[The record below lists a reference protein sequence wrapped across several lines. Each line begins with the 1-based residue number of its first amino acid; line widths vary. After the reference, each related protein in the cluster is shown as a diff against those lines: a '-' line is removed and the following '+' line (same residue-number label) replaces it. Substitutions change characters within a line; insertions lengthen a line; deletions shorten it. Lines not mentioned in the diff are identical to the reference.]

1 MKNYRFNVIYLF
13 ILLFFSLNTK
23 ADSKKENEEFKISIL
38 SIGEGQSLADAFG
51 HTGIRIIDKKTNND
65 VVFNFGIYD
74 YNAPNFYSNF
84 VKGRPVYKL
93 GVQNYISFINNY
105 IKQDRYIIEHEINL
119 DKKTTQKIINLLVK
133 NLEDPNY
140 VYDYLRDNC
149 STRVADLFIK
159 QTEQLQNTE
168 IDILTEN
175 SYRELIHSKINENSW
190 GALGIDLCLGAIM
203 DRKISIKETLFL
215 PEKLMQYLDS
225 LIEKDSKSITKNI
238 IFSPQSSLLY
248 NENLPNPLLINSLL
262 SVLLIFITF
271 LNFKKSIW
279 KKWIDILIY
288 FSSGTLGLL
297 VIYLWFFSNHFAS
310 AQNFNFLWAFPFNL
324 IMVYALLR
332 KNPPIWAVNFI
343 KLNIILLILLFIHW
357 ATGVQKYN
365 ITLLPI
371 FIALLVRYSYL
382 IIHINKTKNEYLHKK
397 RG

>member
-23 ADSKKENEEFKISIL
+23 ADSRNENEEFEISIL

-119 DKKTTQKIINLLVK
+119 DKKATQKIINLLVK

-190 GALGIDLCLGAIM
+190 GALGIDLCLGAII
-203 DRKISIKETLFL
+203 DRKISIRETLFL

-262 SVLLIFITF
+262 SVLLILITF

-332 KNPPIWAVNFI
+332 ENPPNWAVNFI
-343 KLNIILLILLFIHW
+343 KLNIILLVLLFIHW

-382 IIHINKTKNEYLHKK
+382 IIHINKTKNEYLH
-397 RG
+397 

>member
-1 MKNYRFNVIYLF
+1 MKNYRFNIIYLF
-13 ILLFFSLNTK
+13 TLLFFSLNTK

-51 HTGIRIIDKKTNND
+51 HTGIRIIDKKTNSD

-105 IKQDRYIIEHEINL
+105 IKQDRYIIEHVINL
-119 DKKTTQKIINLLVK
+119 DKKATQKIINLLVK

-140 VYDYLRDNC
+140 IYDYLRDNC

-159 QTEQLQNTE
+159 QTEQPQNTK

-175 SYRELIHSKINENSW
+175 SYRKLIHSKINENSW

-324 IMVYALLR
+324 IMVYVLLR
-332 KNPPIWAVNFI
+332 ENPPNWAVNFI
-343 KLNIILLILLFIHW
+343 KLNIILLVLLFIHW

-382 IIHINKTKNEYLHKK
+382 IIHINKTKNEYLH
-397 RG
+397 

>member
-1 MKNYRFNVIYLF
+1 MKNYIFNVIYLF

-74 YNAPNFYSNF
+74 YNAPNFYLNF

-119 DKKTTQKIINLLVK
+119 DKKATQKIINLLVK

-203 DRKISIKETLFL
+203 DRKISINETLFL

-262 SVLLIFITF
+262 SVLLILITF

-288 FSSGTLGLL
+288 FSSGTLGVL

-332 KNPPIWAVNFI
+332 KNPPNWAVNFI
-343 KLNIILLILLFIHW
+343 KLNIILLVLLFIHW

-382 IIHINKTKNEYLHKK
+382 IIHINKTKNEYLH
-397 RG
+397 

>member
-23 ADSKKENEEFKISIL
+23 ADSRNENEEFEISIL

-119 DKKTTQKIINLLVK
+119 DKKATQKIINLLVK

-168 IDILTEN
+168 MDVLTEN

-203 DRKISIKETLFL
+203 DRKISINETLFL

-238 IFSPQSSLLY
+238 IFSPQRSLLY

-262 SVLLIFITF
+262 SVLLILITF

-288 FSSGTLGLL
+288 FSSGTLGVL

-332 KNPPIWAVNFI
+332 KNPPNWAVNFI
-343 KLNIILLILLFIHW
+343 KLNIILLVLLFIHW

-382 IIHINKTKNEYLHKK
+382 IIHINKTKNEYLH
-397 RG
+397 

>member
-13 ILLFFSLNTK
+13 ILLFFSLSTK
-23 ADSKKENEEFKISIL
+23 ADSRNQNEEIKISIL

-149 STRVADLFIK
+149 STRVVDLFIK
-159 QTEQLQNTE
+159 QTDQLQNTE
-168 IDILTEN
+168 MDVLTEN

-238 IFSPQSSLLY
+238 IFSPESSLLY

-332 KNPPIWAVNFI
+332 ENPPNWAVNFI
-343 KLNIILLILLFIHW
+343 KLNIILLVLLFIHW
-357 ATGVQKYN
+357 VTGVQKYN

-382 IIHINKTKNEYLHKK
+382 IIHINKTKNEYLH
-397 RG
+397 

>member
-23 ADSKKENEEFKISIL
+23 ADSRNENEEFEISIL

-119 DKKTTQKIINLLVK
+119 DKKATQKIINLLVK

-190 GALGIDLCLGAIM
+190 GALGIDLCLGAII
-203 DRKISIKETLFL
+203 DRKISIRETLFL

-262 SVLLIFITF
+262 SVLLILITF

-288 FSSGTLGLL
+288 FSSGTLGVL

-332 KNPPIWAVNFI
+332 KNPPNWAVNFI
-343 KLNIILLILLFIHW
+343 KLNIILLVLLFIHW

-382 IIHINKTKNEYLHKK
+382 IIHINKTKNEYLH
-397 RG
+397 

>member
-23 ADSKKENEEFKISIL
+23 ADSKKENEEIKISIL

-51 HTGIRIIDKKTNND
+51 HTGIRIIDKKTNSD

-105 IKQDRYIIEHEINL
+105 IKQDRYIIEHVINL
-119 DKKTTQKIINLLVK
+119 DKKATQNIINLLVK

-140 VYDYLRDNC
+140 IYDYLRDNC

-159 QTEQLQNTE
+159 QTEQPQNTK

-175 SYRELIHSKINENSW
+175 SYRKLIHSKINENSW

-332 KNPPIWAVNFI
+332 ENPPNWAVNFI
-343 KLNIILLILLFIHW
+343 KLNIILLVLLFIHW

-382 IIHINKTKNEYLHKK
+382 IIHINKTKNEYLH
-397 RG
+397 

>member
-1 MKNYRFNVIYLF
+1 MKNYIFNVIYLF
-13 ILLFFSLNTK
+13 VLLFFSLNTK
-23 ADSKKENEEFKISIL
+23 ADSKKENEEIKISIL

-51 HTGIRIIDKKTNND
+51 HTGIRIIDKKTNSD

-105 IKQDRYIIEHEINL
+105 IKQDRYIIEHVINL
-119 DKKTTQKIINLLVK
+119 DKKATQNIINLLVK

-140 VYDYLRDNC
+140 IYDYLRDNC

-159 QTEQLQNTE
+159 QTEQPQNTE

-175 SYRELIHSKINENSW
+175 SYRKLIHSKINENSW

-225 LIEKDSKSITKNI
+225 LIEKDSKSITRNI

-332 KNPPIWAVNFI
+332 ENPPNWAVNFI
-343 KLNIILLILLFIHW
+343 KLNIILLVLLFIHW

-382 IIHINKTKNEYLHKK
+382 IIHINKTKNEYLH
-397 RG
+397 

>member
-105 IKQDRYIIEHEINL
+105 IKQDRYIIEHVINL
-119 DKKTTQKIINLLVK
+119 DKKATQNIINLLVK

-140 VYDYLRDNC
+140 IYDYLRDNC

-159 QTEQLQNTE
+159 QTEQPQNTK

-175 SYRELIHSKINENSW
+175 SYRKLIHSKINENSW

-332 KNPPIWAVNFI
+332 ENPPNWAVNFI
-343 KLNIILLILLFIHW
+343 KLNIILLVLLFIHW

-382 IIHINKTKNEYLHKK
+382 IIHINKTKNEYLH
-397 RG
+397 

>member
-1 MKNYRFNVIYLF
+1 MKNYRFNIIYLF
-13 ILLFFSLNTK
+13 TLLFFSLNTK

-51 HTGIRIIDKKTNND
+51 HTGIRIIDKKTNSD

-93 GVQNYISFINNY
+93 GVQNYINFINNY
-105 IKQDRYIIEHEINL
+105 IKQDRYIIEHVINL
-119 DKKTTQKIINLLVK
+119 DKKATQKIINLLVK

-140 VYDYLRDNC
+140 IYDYLRDNC

-159 QTEQLQNTE
+159 QTEQPQNTK

-175 SYRELIHSKINENSW
+175 SYRKLIHSKINENSW

-324 IMVYALLR
+324 IMVYVLLR
-332 KNPPIWAVNFI
+332 ENPPNWAVNFI
-343 KLNIILLILLFIHW
+343 KLNIILLVLLFIHW

-382 IIHINKTKNEYLHKK
+382 IIHINKTKNEYLH
-397 RG
+397 

>member
-1 MKNYRFNVIYLF
+1 MKNYIFNVIYLF
-13 ILLFFSLNTK
+13 VLLFFSLNTK
-23 ADSKKENEEFKISIL
+23 ADSKKENEEIKISIL

-105 IKQDRYIIEHEINL
+105 IKQDRYIIEHVINL
-119 DKKTTQKIINLLVK
+119 DKKATQKIINLLVK

-140 VYDYLRDNC
+140 IYDYLRDNC

-159 QTEQLQNTE
+159 QTEQPQNTK

-175 SYRELIHSKINENSW
+175 SYRKLIHSKINENSW

-332 KNPPIWAVNFI
+332 ENPPNWAVNFI
-343 KLNIILLILLFIHW
+343 KLNIILLVLLFIHW

-382 IIHINKTKNEYLHKK
+382 IIHINKTKNEYLH
-397 RG
+397 

>member
-1 MKNYRFNVIYLF
+1 MKNYIFNVIYLF
-13 ILLFFSLNTK
+13 VLLFFSLNTK
-23 ADSKKENEEFKISIL
+23 ADSKKENEEIKISIL

-105 IKQDRYIIEHEINL
+105 IKQDRYIIEHVINL
-119 DKKTTQKIINLLVK
+119 DKKATQNIINLLVK

-140 VYDYLRDNC
+140 IYDYLRDNC

-159 QTEQLQNTE
+159 QTEQPQNTE

-175 SYRELIHSKINENSW
+175 SYRKLIHSKINENSW

-332 KNPPIWAVNFI
+332 ENPPNWAVNFI
-343 KLNIILLILLFIHW
+343 KLNIILLVLLFIHW

-382 IIHINKTKNEYLHKK
+382 IIHINKTKNEYLH
-397 RG
+397 

>member
-23 ADSKKENEEFKISIL
+23 ADSKKENEEIKISIL

-51 HTGIRIIDKKTNND
+51 HTGIRIIDKKTNSD

-105 IKQDRYIIEHEINL
+105 IKQDRYIIEHVINL
-119 DKKTTQKIINLLVK
+119 DKKATQNIINLLVK

-140 VYDYLRDNC
+140 IYDYLRDNC

-159 QTEQLQNTE
+159 QTEQPQNTE

-175 SYRELIHSKINENSW
+175 SYRKLIHSKINENSW

-332 KNPPIWAVNFI
+332 ENPPNWAVNFI
-343 KLNIILLILLFIHW
+343 KLNIILLVLLFIHW

-382 IIHINKTKNEYLHKK
+382 IIHINKTKNEYLH
-397 RG
+397 

>member
-23 ADSKKENEEFKISIL
+23 ADSRNENEEFEISIL

-51 HTGIRIIDKKTNND
+51 HTGIRVIDKKTNND

-119 DKKTTQKIINLLVK
+119 DKKATQKIINLLVK

-168 IDILTEN
+168 MDVLTEN

-203 DRKISIKETLFL
+203 DRKISIRETLFL

-262 SVLLIFITF
+262 SVLLIIITF

-288 FSSGTLGLL
+288 FSSGSLGVL

-332 KNPPIWAVNFI
+332 KNPPNWAVNFI
-343 KLNIILLILLFIHW
+343 KLNIILLVLLFIHW

-382 IIHINKTKNEYLHKK
+382 IIHINKTKDEYLH
-397 RG
+397 

>member
-51 HTGIRIIDKKTNND
+51 HTGIRIIDKKTNSD

-105 IKQDRYIIEHEINL
+105 IKQDRYIIEHVINL
-119 DKKTTQKIINLLVK
+119 DKKATQKIINLLVK

-140 VYDYLRDNC
+140 IYDYLRDNC

-159 QTEQLQNTE
+159 QTEQPQNTK

-175 SYRELIHSKINENSW
+175 SYRKLIHSKINENSW

-332 KNPPIWAVNFI
+332 ENPPNWAVNFI
-343 KLNIILLILLFIHW
+343 KLNIILLVLLFIHW

-382 IIHINKTKNEYLHKK
+382 IIHINKTKNEYLH
-397 RG
+397 

>member
-1 MKNYRFNVIYLF
+1 MKNYRFNIIYLF

-105 IKQDRYIIEHEINL
+105 IKQDRYITEHEINL
-119 DKKTTQKIINLLVK
+119 DKKATQKIINLLVK

-262 SVLLIFITF
+262 SVLLILITF

-288 FSSGTLGLL
+288 FSSGTLGVL

-332 KNPPIWAVNFI
+332 KNPPNWAVNFI
-343 KLNIILLILLFIHW
+343 KLNIILLALLFIHW

-382 IIHINKTKNEYLHKK
+382 IIHINKTKNEYLH
-397 RG
+397 

>member
-1 MKNYRFNVIYLF
+1 MKNYIFNVIYLF
-13 ILLFFSLNTK
+13 VLLFFSLNTK
-23 ADSKKENEEFKISIL
+23 ADSKKENEEIKISIL

-105 IKQDRYIIEHEINL
+105 IKQDRYIIEHVINL
-119 DKKTTQKIINLLVK
+119 DKKATQKIINLLVK

-140 VYDYLRDNC
+140 IYDYLRDNC

-159 QTEQLQNTE
+159 QTEQPQNTK

-175 SYRELIHSKINENSW
+175 SYRKLIHSKINENSW

-324 IMVYALLR
+324 IMVYVLLR
-332 KNPPIWAVNFI
+332 ENPPNWAVNFI
-343 KLNIILLILLFIHW
+343 KLNIILLVLLFIHW

-382 IIHINKTKNEYLHKK
+382 IIHINKTKNEYLH
-397 RG
+397 

>member
-51 HTGIRIIDKKTNND
+51 HTGIRIIDKKTNSD

-105 IKQDRYIIEHEINL
+105 IKQDRYIIEHVINL
-119 DKKTTQKIINLLVK
+119 DKKATQKIINLLVK

-159 QTEQLQNTE
+159 QTEQPQNTE

-175 SYRELIHSKINENSW
+175 SYRKLIHSKINENSW

-332 KNPPIWAVNFI
+332 ENPPNWAVNFI
-343 KLNIILLILLFIHW
+343 KLNIILLVLLFIHW

-382 IIHINKTKNEYLHKK
+382 IIHINKTKNEYLH
-397 RG
+397 

>member
-105 IKQDRYIIEHEINL
+105 IKQDRYIIEHVINL
-119 DKKTTQKIINLLVK
+119 DKKATQKIINLLVK

-140 VYDYLRDNC
+140 IYDYLRDNC

-159 QTEQLQNTE
+159 QTEQPQNTE

-175 SYRELIHSKINENSW
+175 SYRKLIHSKINENSW

-332 KNPPIWAVNFI
+332 ENPPNWAVNFI
-343 KLNIILLILLFIHW
+343 KLNIILLVLLFIHW

-382 IIHINKTKNEYLHKK
+382 IIHINKTKNEYLH
-397 RG
+397 

>member
-1 MKNYRFNVIYLF
+1 MKNYIFNVIYLF
-13 ILLFFSLNTK
+13 VLLFFSLNTK
-23 ADSKKENEEFKISIL
+23 ADSRNENEGFKISIL

-105 IKQDRYIIEHEINL
+105 IKQDRYIIEHVINL
-119 DKKTTQKIINLLVK
+119 DKKATQKIINLLVK

-140 VYDYLRDNC
+140 IYDYLRDNC

-159 QTEQLQNTE
+159 QTEQPQNTE

-175 SYRELIHSKINENSW
+175 SYRKLIHSKINENSW

-332 KNPPIWAVNFI
+332 ENPPNWAVNFI
-343 KLNIILLILLFIHW
+343 KLNIILLVLLFIHW

-382 IIHINKTKNEYLHKK
+382 IIHINKTKNEYLH
-397 RG
+397 

>member
-1 MKNYRFNVIYLF
+1 
-13 ILLFFSLNTK
+13 
-23 ADSKKENEEFKISIL
+23 
-38 SIGEGQSLADAFG
+38 
-51 HTGIRIIDKKTNND
+51 
-65 VVFNFGIYD
+65 
-74 YNAPNFYSNF
+74 
-84 VKGRPVYKL
+84 
-93 GVQNYISFINNY
+93 
-105 IKQDRYIIEHEINL
+105 L
-119 DKKTTQKIINLLVK
+119 DKKATQNIINLLVK

-140 VYDYLRDNC
+140 IYDYLRDNC

-159 QTEQLQNTE
+159 QTEQPQNTE

-175 SYRELIHSKINENSW
+175 SYRKLIHSKINENSW

-332 KNPPIWAVNFI
+332 ENPPNWAVNFI
-343 KLNIILLILLFIHW
+343 KLNIILLVLLFIHW

-382 IIHINKTKNEYLHKK
+382 IIHINKTKNEYLH
-397 RG
+397 

>member
-23 ADSKKENEEFKISIL
+23 ADSRNENEEFEISIL

-119 DKKTTQKIINLLVK
+119 DKKATQKIINLLVK

-168 IDILTEN
+168 MDVLTEN

-203 DRKISIKETLFL
+203 DRKISINETLFL

-238 IFSPQSSLLY
+238 IFSPQISLLY

-262 SVLLIFITF
+262 SVLLILITF

-288 FSSGTLGLL
+288 FSSGTLGVL

-332 KNPPIWAVNFI
+332 KNPPNWAVNFI
-343 KLNIILLILLFIHW
+343 KLNIILLVLLFIHW

-382 IIHINKTKNEYLHKK
+382 IIHINKTKDEYLH
-397 RG
+397 

>member
-1 MKNYRFNVIYLF
+1 MKNYIFNVIYLF
-13 ILLFFSLNTK
+13 VLLFFSLNTK
-23 ADSKKENEEFKISIL
+23 ADSKKENEEIKISIL

-51 HTGIRIIDKKTNND
+51 HTGIRIIDKKTNSD

-105 IKQDRYIIEHEINL
+105 IKQDRYIIEHVINL
-119 DKKTTQKIINLLVK
+119 DKKATQKIINLLVK

-140 VYDYLRDNC
+140 IYDYLRDNC

-159 QTEQLQNTE
+159 QTEQPQNTK

-175 SYRELIHSKINENSW
+175 SYRKLIHSKINENSW

-332 KNPPIWAVNFI
+332 ENPPNWAVNFI
-343 KLNIILLILLFIHW
+343 KLNIILLVLLFIHW

-382 IIHINKTKNEYLHKK
+382 IIHINKTKNEYLH
-397 RG
+397 

>member
-23 ADSKKENEEFKISIL
+23 ADSRNENEEFEISIL

-159 QTEQLQNTE
+159 QTEQPQNTE

-175 SYRELIHSKINENSW
+175 SYRKLIHSKINENSW

-288 FSSGTLGLL
+288 FSSGTLGVL

-332 KNPPIWAVNFI
+332 ENPPNWAVNFI
-343 KLNIILLILLFIHW
+343 KLNIILLVLLFIHW

-382 IIHINKTKNEYLHKK
+382 IIHINKTKNEYLH
-397 RG
+397 

>member
-1 MKNYRFNVIYLF
+1 MKNYIFNVIYLF
-13 ILLFFSLNTK
+13 VLLFFSLNTK
-23 ADSKKENEEFKISIL
+23 ADSKKENEEIKISIL

-51 HTGIRIIDKKTNND
+51 HTGIRIIDKKTNSD

-105 IKQDRYIIEHEINL
+105 IKQDRYIIEHVINL
-119 DKKTTQKIINLLVK
+119 DKKATQKIINLLVK

-140 VYDYLRDNC
+140 IYDYLRDNC

-159 QTEQLQNTE
+159 QTEQPQNTK

-175 SYRELIHSKINENSW
+175 SYRKLIHSKINENSW

-332 KNPPIWAVNFI
+332 ENPPNWAVNFI
-343 KLNIILLILLFIHW
+343 KLNIILLVLLFIHW

-382 IIHINKTKNEYLHKK
+382 IIHINKTKDEYLY
-397 RG
+397 

>member
-105 IKQDRYIIEHEINL
+105 IKQDRYIIEHVINL
-119 DKKTTQKIINLLVK
+119 DKKATQKIINLLVK

-140 VYDYLRDNC
+140 IYDYLRDNC

-159 QTEQLQNTE
+159 QTEQPQNTK

-175 SYRELIHSKINENSW
+175 SYRKLIHSKINENSW

-288 FSSGTLGLL
+288 FSSGALGLL

-324 IMVYALLR
+324 IMVYVLLR
-332 KNPPIWAVNFI
+332 ENPPNWAVNFI
-343 KLNIILLILLFIHW
+343 KLNIILLVLLFIHW

-382 IIHINKTKNEYLHKK
+382 IIHINKTKNEYLH
-397 RG
+397 

>member
-1 MKNYRFNVIYLF
+1 MKNYIFNVIYLF
-13 ILLFFSLNTK
+13 VLLFFSLNTK
-23 ADSKKENEEFKISIL
+23 ADSKKENEEIKISIL

-105 IKQDRYIIEHEINL
+105 IKQDRYIIEHVINL
-119 DKKTTQKIINLLVK
+119 DKKATQKIINLLVK

-140 VYDYLRDNC
+140 IYDYLRDNC

-159 QTEQLQNTE
+159 QTEQPQNTE

-175 SYRELIHSKINENSW
+175 SYRKLIHSKINENSW

-332 KNPPIWAVNFI
+332 ENPPNWAVNFI
-343 KLNIILLILLFIHW
+343 KLNIILLVLLFIHW

-382 IIHINKTKNEYLHKK
+382 IIHINKTKNEYLH
-397 RG
+397 

>member
-13 ILLFFSLNTK
+13 ILLFFSLSTK
-23 ADSKKENEEFKISIL
+23 ADSRNQNEEIKISIL

-119 DKKTTQKIINLLVK
+119 DKKATQKIINLLVK

-140 VYDYLRDNC
+140 IYDYLRDNC

-238 IFSPQSSLLY
+238 IFSPESSLLY

-288 FSSGTLGLL
+288 FSSGSLGVL

-332 KNPPIWAVNFI
+332 ENPPNWAVNFI
-343 KLNIILLILLFIHW
+343 KLNIILLVLLFIHW

-382 IIHINKTKNEYLHKK
+382 IIHINKTKNEYLH
-397 RG
+397 

>member
-1 MKNYRFNVIYLF
+1 MKNYRFNIIYLF
-13 ILLFFSLNTK
+13 TLLFFSLNTK

-105 IKQDRYIIEHEINL
+105 IKQDRYIIEHVINL
-119 DKKTTQKIINLLVK
+119 DKKATQKIINLLVK

-140 VYDYLRDNC
+140 IYDYLRDNC

-159 QTEQLQNTE
+159 QTEQPQNTE

-175 SYRELIHSKINENSW
+175 SYRKLIHSKINENSW

-332 KNPPIWAVNFI
+332 ENPPNWAVNFI
-343 KLNIILLILLFIHW
+343 KLNIILLVLLFIHW

-382 IIHINKTKNEYLHKK
+382 IIHINKTKNEYLH
-397 RG
+397 

>member
-93 GVQNYISFINNY
+93 GVQNYISFTNNY

-119 DKKTTQKIINLLVK
+119 DKKATQKIINLLVK

-203 DRKISIKETLFL
+203 DRKISINETLFL

-262 SVLLIFITF
+262 SVLLILITF

-288 FSSGTLGLL
+288 FSSGTLGVL

-332 KNPPIWAVNFI
+332 KNPPNWAVNFI
-343 KLNIILLILLFIHW
+343 KLNIILLALLFIHW

-371 FIALLVRYSYL
+371 FITLLVRYSYL
-382 IIHINKTKNEYLHKK
+382 IIHINKTKNEYLH
-397 RG
+397 

>member
-23 ADSKKENEEFKISIL
+23 ADSRNENEEFEISIL

-93 GVQNYISFINNY
+93 GVQNYTSFINNY

-168 IDILTEN
+168 MDVLTEN

-288 FSSGTLGLL
+288 FSSGTLGVL

-332 KNPPIWAVNFI
+332 KNPPNWAVNFI
-343 KLNIILLILLFIHW
+343 KLNIILLVLLFIHW

-382 IIHINKTKNEYLHKK
+382 IIHINKTKNEYLH
-397 RG
+397 

>member
-1 MKNYRFNVIYLF
+1 MKNYIFNVIYLF
-13 ILLFFSLNTK
+13 VLLFFSLNTK
-23 ADSKKENEEFKISIL
+23 ADSKKENEEIKISIL

-51 HTGIRIIDKKTNND
+51 HTGIRIIDKKTNSD

-93 GVQNYISFINNY
+93 GVQNYINFINNY
-105 IKQDRYIIEHEINL
+105 IKQDRYIIEHVINL
-119 DKKTTQKIINLLVK
+119 DKKATQKIINLLVK

-140 VYDYLRDNC
+140 IYDYLRDNC

-159 QTEQLQNTE
+159 QTEQPQNTK

-175 SYRELIHSKINENSW
+175 SYRKLIHSKINENSW

-332 KNPPIWAVNFI
+332 ENPPNWAVNFI
-343 KLNIILLILLFIHW
+343 KLNIILLVLLFIHW

-382 IIHINKTKNEYLHKK
+382 IIHINKTKNEYLH
-397 RG
+397 

>member
-23 ADSKKENEEFKISIL
+23 ADSRNENEEFEISIL

-119 DKKTTQKIINLLVK
+119 DKKATQKIINLLVK

-262 SVLLIFITF
+262 SVLLIIITF

-288 FSSGTLGLL
+288 FSSGTLGVL

-332 KNPPIWAVNFI
+332 KNPPNWAVNFI
-343 KLNIILLILLFIHW
+343 KLNIILLVLLFIHW

-382 IIHINKTKNEYLHKK
+382 IIHINKTKNEYLH
-397 RG
+397 